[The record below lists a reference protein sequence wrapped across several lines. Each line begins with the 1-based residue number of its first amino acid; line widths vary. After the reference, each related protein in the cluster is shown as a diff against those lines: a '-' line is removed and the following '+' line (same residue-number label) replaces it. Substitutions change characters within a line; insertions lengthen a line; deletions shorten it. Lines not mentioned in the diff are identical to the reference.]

1 MVSSSFIRK
10 NKMVLAKEVA
20 SIRPLELFGLEA
32 CDVSWEYL
40 FRKHL
45 AFDVLKCGS
54 LSCDGENC
62 IKDVIGSNCN
72 C

>member
-1 MVSSSFIRK
+1 MASSRYPK
-10 NKMVLAKEVA
+10 EKLKYAKEVA
-20 SIRPLELFGLEA
+20 KIKPLELYGVDS
-32 CDVSWEYL
+32 CGVTWYHL

-54 LSCDGENC
+54 LSCESKNC
-62 IKDVIGSNCN
+62 IENEIDRDCN